1 MAYVDNYTLTTVYW
15 KNYADKY
22 MEAYNHFF
30 NEMKDRYEDE
40 QALAAAVATA
50 MIAFSK
56 ASGMDM
62 AGVVTWDENL
72 AENPTDFTTFAKVK
86 VVGTQSSSSGGY
98 APKGGYQK
106 PGSSGGFGKPYTGPT
121 ELKGPASEK
130 QVNKI
135 HEFLNDQDAKV
146 QKAVT
151 EALAALD
158 AASPEELSKQDASNV
173 LQAGFD
179 AKKKG
184 GYSKK

>member
-30 NEMKDRYEDE
+30 NEMKDKYENE
-40 QALAAAVATA
+40 EALAAAVATA

-62 AGVVTWDENL
+62 AGVVTWDEN
-72 AENPTDFTTFAKVK
+72 AAGETPEFTTFAKVK
-86 VVGTQSSSSGGY
+86 TVSSQPVGSQTS
-98 APKGGYQK
+98 K
-106 PGSSGGFGKPYTGPT
+106 PGFQKAGGFGKPYTGPT

-135 HEFLNDQDAKV
+135 HEFLNDSDAKV
-146 QKAVT
+146 QRAVT

-158 AASPEELSKQDASNV
+158 VASPEELSKQDASNV

-179 AKKKG
+179 AKTKG
-184 GYSKK
+184 GYKKK